1 MRFSGAV
8 RAEAEKRHYAML
20 DEPAIAACLKRNG
33 LRNTRCASAEARTA
47 WLTAIVDTIISKP
60 RSIRLVGRTGNF
72 EKTCQAM
79 PLSAAW
85 LQFQLKLVGRAGL
98 EPAPALL

>member
-20 DEPAIAACLKRNG
+20 DEPAMAACLKRNG
-33 LRNTRCASAEARTA
+33 LRNTRCGSAEARTA
-47 WLTAIVDTIISKP
+47 WLTAIVDTIIAEP
-60 RSIRLVGRTGNF
+60 RSIRLVGRTDNF

-79 PLSAAW
+79 PLGAAW
-85 LQFQLKLVGRAGL
+85 LQF
-98 EPAPALL
+98 